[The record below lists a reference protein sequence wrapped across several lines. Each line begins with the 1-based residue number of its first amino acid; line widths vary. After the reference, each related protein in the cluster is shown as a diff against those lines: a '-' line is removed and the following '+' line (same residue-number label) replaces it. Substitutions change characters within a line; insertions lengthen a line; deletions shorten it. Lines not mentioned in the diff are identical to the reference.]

1 MKLRTGR
8 VITVLLLL
16 TVFLL
21 STLATA
27 SAQADPASY
36 RVTSAKLSKTAD
48 ALVLRMELLNSGDTG
63 IGEFGLALAFY
74 DQNGERFYAFANTQE
89 GYMDEVCYWYYSPS
103 ETIKAGDTYS
113 TEDSFAAYLNAS
125 RVDVAIRYFQKES
138 GEYVNIP
145 ESQWIW
151 YSTEGGVVADNPS
164 QGYYLDPSSDLYSA
178 TADVNIGYDYY
189 ILDDYNAAFYG
200 FGQGGEWIT
209 EVEVGSLADTAGLK
223 AGDLVLTVDGV
234 KPTEDYYAV
243 DYAMVKIA
251 KGESVDWVYDRDGS
265 ESTVSLSQPK

>member
-8 VITVLLLL
+8 LVTVLLLL

-21 STLATA
+21 STLAAA
-27 SAQADPASY
+27 SAEADPAAY
-36 RVTSAKLSKTAD
+36 RVTSAKISRTTEN
-48 ALVLRMELLNSGDTG
+48 LVLRMELLNSGETG

-74 DQNGERFYAFANTQE
+74 DQNGERFYAYANTLE
-89 GYMDEVCYWYYSPS
+89 GYKDEVSDWYYTPS
-103 ETIKAGDTYS
+103 ETIKAGDTYG

-125 RVDVAIRYFQKES
+125 RVDVAIRYYQKES

-151 YSTEGGVVADNPS
+151 YSTQGGVVADNPS
-164 QGYYLDPSSDLYSA
+164 QSYYLDPSSDLYSA
-178 TADVNIGYDYY
+178 TADINIGYGYY
-189 ILDDYNAAFYG
+189 LLDNYNAAFYG
-200 FGQGGEWIT
+200 YKQGGEWIT
-209 EVEVGSLADTAGLK
+209 EVDVGSLADTAGLK

-243 DYAMVKIA
+243 DYAMAKIA
-251 KGESVDWVYDRDGS
+251 KGESVDWVYVRDGV
-265 ESTVSLSQPK
+265 ESTVSLAQAK